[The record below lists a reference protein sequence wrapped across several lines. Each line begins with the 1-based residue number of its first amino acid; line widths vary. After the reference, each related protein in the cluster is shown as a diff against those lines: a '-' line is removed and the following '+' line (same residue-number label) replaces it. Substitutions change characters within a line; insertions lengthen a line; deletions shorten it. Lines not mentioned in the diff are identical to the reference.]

1 MKGYVV
7 VKRDSDRI
15 VKGYS
20 TMGAAKQV
28 AAMFNEQKHYDSTG
42 RYYVCRVTATEVVE

>member
-7 VKRDSDRI
+7 VKRDS
-15 VKGYS
+15 V
-20 TMGAAKQV
+20 AK
-28 AAMFNEQKHYDSTG
+28 KHYDSTG

>member
-7 VKRDSDRI
+7 VERNSDEI
-15 VKGYS
+15 IKGYS
-20 TMGAAKQV
+20 TIGVAKQV
-28 AAMFNEQKHYDSTG
+28 ASRYSGKKHYDSTG

>member
-7 VKRDSDRI
+7 VKRDSM
-15 VKGYS
+15 VGS
-20 TMGAAKQV
+20 AKQV
-28 AAMFNEQKHYDSTG
+28 AKKHYD

>member
-7 VKRDSDRI
+7 VKRDSDEI
-15 VKGYS
+15 IKG
-20 TMGAAKQV
+20 
-28 AAMFNEQKHYDSTG
+28 TG